1 MSVKYSNI
9 VNAIVLLGAMAFFSC
24 KRSSTSDD
32 FWKSPLIPE
41 DFPEAFYPVDFDTVS
56 QAEIQ
61 LGRELFY
68 DPILSIDSTLSCA
81 SCHEQSSA
89 FSDPGLAIS
98 PGVNGELGM
107 RNTPTITNLAWHP
120 SYMADGGI
128 AHLNLVPIAPITT
141 FFEMNSSLVS
151 TMERLNASGYKNSFM
166 STYGVEEI
174 RTKELMKALTAFQL
188 TLISDQSKWDA
199 VQRGTAEFSTEEL
212 QGEELFMAN
221 CASCHVPP
229 LFSDFTFANNG
240 IDSVFIDQGRGRVT
254 GQAEDIGK
262 FKVPSLRNVTLTF
275 PYMHDGRYET
285 LDEVLDHYGGV
296 DYAEKTDDRVVQIGT
311 LSSEEKGYLTAF
323 LRTLTDNEIISNT
336 RLSNPHE

>member
-1 MSVKYSNI
+1 M
-9 VNAIVLLGAMAFFSC
+9 GAVAFISC

-32 FWKSPLIPE
+32 LWKSPLIPE

-56 QAEIQ
+56 QKEIQ

-81 SCHEQSSA
+81 SCHNQASA
-89 FSDPGLAIS
+89 FADPGVAIS
-98 PGVNGELGM
+98 PGVNGELGV

-141 FFEMNSSLVS
+141 FFEMNSSLEG
-151 TMERLNASGYKNSFM
+151 TMERLNSSAYQNSFERI
-166 STYGVEEI
+166 YGVEVI

-188 TLISDQSKWDA
+188 TLVSDQSKWDA
-199 VQRGTAEFSTEEL
+199 VQRGTAEFSAAEL
-212 QGEELFMAN
+212 QGEELFMEN

-240 IDSVFIDQGRGRVT
+240 IDSVFTDQGRGRIT
-254 GQAEDIGK
+254 GQAEDIGR
-262 FKVPSLRNVTLTF
+262 FKIPSLRNIALTF
-275 PYMHDGRYET
+275 PYMHDGRFAS
-285 LDEVLDHYGGV
+285 LNEVLEHYGRSNY
-296 DYAEKTDDRVVQIGT
+296 DASADDRVIQIGVLT
-311 LSSEEKGYLTAF
+311 QDEKHYLVEF
-323 LRTLTDNEIISNT
+323 LHTLTDNAIVST
-336 RLSNPHE
+336 TKLGNPHE